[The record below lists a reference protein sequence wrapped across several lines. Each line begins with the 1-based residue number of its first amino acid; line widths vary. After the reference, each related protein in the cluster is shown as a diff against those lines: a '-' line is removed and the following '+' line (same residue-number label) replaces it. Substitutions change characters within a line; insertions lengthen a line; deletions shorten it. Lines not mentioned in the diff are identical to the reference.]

1 VDFAY
6 IWFAL
11 VLLLN
16 GIGMGL
22 FQSPNTAG
30 VMNSLPPSQ
39 RGAGAG
45 MLATFNVS
53 SSVLSIG
60 VFFTLMIV
68 GLASDLPH
76 AMQSGLVAHGVSPA
90 VATRISHLPPV
101 ATLFAAF
108 LGYDPVRTLLGPHV
122 LHRLSPVNAHTLT
135 DRGFFPHL
143 ISSPFHTALVY
154 AFVFAI
160 VACLVASFASL
171 LRGGKY
177 VHMETPAVEE
187 VEMEVAA

>member
-1 VDFAY
+1 
-6 IWFAL
+6 
-11 VLLLN
+11 
-16 GIGMGL
+16 MGL

-30 VMNSLPPSQ
+30 VMNSLPPGQ

-68 GLASDLPH
+68 GLASGLPH
-76 AMQSGLVAHGVSPA
+76 ATQSGLVAHGVAPA
-90 VATRISHLPPV
+90 DATRISHLPPV

-108 LGYDPVRTLLGPHV
+108 LGYNPVKTLLGPKV
-122 LHRLSPVNAHTLT
+122 LHHLSPANAHALT
-135 DRGFFPHL
+135 GRGFFPHL
-143 ISSPFHTALVY
+143 ISGPFHTALVY
-154 AFVFAI
+154 AFIFAI
-160 VACLVASFASL
+160 VACVVAAFASL

-177 VHMETPAVEE
+177 VHVDE
-187 VEMEVAA
+187 VAIDPLDIEVAA